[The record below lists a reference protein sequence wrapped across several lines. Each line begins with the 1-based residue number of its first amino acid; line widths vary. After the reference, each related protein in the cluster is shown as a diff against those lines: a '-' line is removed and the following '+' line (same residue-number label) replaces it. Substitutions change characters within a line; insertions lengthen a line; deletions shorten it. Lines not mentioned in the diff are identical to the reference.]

1 MHQKDKRVIGNP
13 SYIDIGAAVLKS
25 ADDGSFEHIGS
36 SGNSAE
42 RQHQFE
48 AHRLPVGSYLVVP
61 TSTGC
66 KIEQIKEDAEANG
79 KALSDVIKHLL
90 VFC

>member
-1 MHQKDKRVIGNP
+1 
-13 SYIDIGAAVLKS
+13 VLKPV
-25 ADDGSFEHIGS
+25 DDGSFEHIGS

-48 AHRLPVGSYLVVP
+48 VHRLPVGSYLVIP

-66 KIEQIKEDAEANG
+66 KIEQIKEDAAANG
-79 KALSDVIKHLL
+79 KSLVDVTETFLFHFIYFVL
-90 VFC
+90 